1 MRRWWRR
8 WKVVRQ
14 GVRGLA
20 RPPGLHAALAALG
33 GLVVGWV
40 LGAAIALIPGASP
53 PGDGGGTAGRGDGQ
67 VTIAIPAGTA
77 ARLAA
82 GEAVMVAPSALSLA
96 AGDRVVV
103 INQDTVSHL
112 VGRYLIEAGETAV
125 IRFEQPGQNR
135 LVCTFHP
142 AGALEFTVGQ
152 RPSLVESVLVVG
164 ALVGVPLAVL
174 SGGITYI
181 AARLLG

>member
-1 MRRWWRR
+1 MRRWRCR
-8 WKVVRQ
+8 WKVVQQ
-14 GVRGLA
+14 GARALS

-40 LGAAIALIPGASP
+40 LGAAIALTPSSPAPG
-53 PGDGGGTAGRGDGQ
+53 GRGIEDDGPL
-67 VTIAIPAGTA
+67 TITIPAGTA

-82 GEAVMVAPSALSLA
+82 GEAVTVVPSTVSLA

-103 INQDTVSHL
+103 VNQDAVSHL
-112 VGRYLIEAGETAV
+112 VGQYLIDPGETAV

-142 AGALEFTVGQ
+142 GGSLEFAVGE
-152 RPSLVESVLVVG
+152 RPPLLEGLLVVG
-164 ALVGVPLAVL
+164 ALVGLPLAAL